1 MSSVSFAKVTYGPRV
16 VPRSSSVMPV
26 PSDVLRGV
34 RLVLVIVQLGYR
46 LCQVGRDYARSTVI
60 VPGQWKVSCVALIR
74 DVRPRVVPRSSSVV
88 PVPND
93 VVRMVRLVL
102 VIVQLGYRLRQV
114 GRDCARS
121 TEGVNLLFLFCFT
134 VMTTQVTEDLRG
146 R

>member
-74 DVRPRVVPRSSSVV
+74 
-88 PVPND
+88 
-93 VVRMVRLVL
+93 
-102 VIVQLGYRLRQV
+102 G
-114 GRDCARS
+114 G
-121 TEGVNLLFLFCFT
+121 
-134 VMTTQVTEDLRG
+134 
-146 R
+146 